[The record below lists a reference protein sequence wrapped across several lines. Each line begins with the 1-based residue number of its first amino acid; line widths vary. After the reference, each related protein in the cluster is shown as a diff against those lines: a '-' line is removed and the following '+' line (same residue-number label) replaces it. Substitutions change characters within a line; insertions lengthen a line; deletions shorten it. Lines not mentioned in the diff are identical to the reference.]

1 MVESRLRH
9 FTVKFLNFVSIERK
23 KKKKMIAYKG
33 SQIASGFLTATLET
47 RRQWKFQLGIL
58 CSGKLLSKH
67 VVD

>member
-23 KKKKMIAYKG
+23 KKKKIAYKG

>member
-1 MVESRLRH
+1 MVENRLRH

-23 KKKKMIAYKG
+23 KKNIAYKG

-47 RRQWKFQLGIL
+47 RRQWKFQLGIP

-67 VVD
+67 VID